1 MQNAGFNAVPPAR
14 PAAQG
19 AARGWDR
26 ITSVSMVEL
35 LGLLIRQL
43 PIMIIIFIALFA
55 LGMIGVMTLKKS
67 YTANGRILV
76 QYGEEYIYNPVI
88 GTAGQGTAYTA
99 DQMIQ
104 AEVGFFT
111 SVAVREKVLQK
122 IGLRS
127 IFPDLAAEYVGSDLQ
142 KARIRGKALEEMGK
156 NMGAYTAP
164 NQPLISVSY
173 RSKNPEMAA
182 EVLKALINE
191 YLVYR
196 QQVLLDSEDSSY
208 GKERQTTENK
218 LLKVNAQL
226 ETFLKRN
233 GIGDFETERA
243 AANTRLSNLNDQLLA
258 AKARQKEI
266 DAGIRARSERLA
278 IVPEEVVQYTDD
290 ASSGQLAAAR
300 VKREQL
306 LAKYKPNSKPVQA
319 IDAEIQRLSTFIESG
334 KNKNLGTVRTGVNPV
349 HQNLQAEKLNL
360 EAEAQSITEKIAV
373 LGGQIAAVKARQQKF
388 QQLFPEYQSIASK
401 VDVLQSTVKDFST
414 REEQYQ
420 ARRNLA
426 EEASNNIRVIEWP
439 VVPFQ
444 GKSLKKPAAIL
455 VFLFAGFTA
464 LMVGLG
470 IVFSNVMKSAGTVM
484 VNNRTAWPENARSV
498 PEPPD
503 NGGFGNRAPR
513 TPAPQPQAPPV
524 AQRGWS
530 PHVAAPA
537 NGSMHAPQGYAGA
550 GYGQP
555 VQQPSYPGWQQAQSP
570 ANQTYARPPQPAVP
584 RQPRQHGPGGLP
596 VIANIGP
603 KRPA

>member
-1 MQNAGFNAVPPAR
+1 MQNAGYNTAPPAS
-14 PAAQG
+14 AATHG
-19 AARGWDR
+19 AASGWDR
-26 ITSVSMVEL
+26 VTSLSMVEL
-35 LGLLIRQL
+35 VGMLWKQL
-43 PIMIIIFIALFA
+43 PIMSIIFIALFA
-55 LGMIGVMTLKKS
+55 LGMMGVLTLKKS

-111 SVAVREKVLQK
+111 SVVVRERVLKQ
-122 IGLRS
+122 IGLRT
-127 IFPDLAAEYVGSDLQ
+127 IFPDLAVKYVGSDVD
-142 KARIRGKALEEMGK
+142 KAHTRGKALEEMGK
-156 NMGAYTAP
+156 AMGAYTAP

-173 RSKNPEMAA
+173 HNKNPEVAT

-191 YLVYR
+191 YLDYR
-196 QQVLLDSEDSSY
+196 RQVLLDSENSSY
-208 GKERQTTENK
+208 GKERLTTEKK
-218 LLKVNAQL
+218 LQQVNTQL
-226 ETFLKRN
+226 EAFLNRN
-233 GIGDFETERA
+233 GIGDFATERA
-243 AANTRLSNLNDQLLA
+243 AANARLSTLSDQLLA

-306 LAKYKPNSKPVQA
+306 LAKYKPNSKPVKA
-319 IDAEIQRLSTFIESG
+319 IDAEIRRLDSFIKAG

-349 HQNLQAEKLNL
+349 HQQLQSEKLNL
-360 EAEAQSITEKIAV
+360 ESEAQSIAEKITV
-373 LGGQIAAVKARQQKF
+373 LRGQIAAVKARQQKF
-388 QQLFPEYQSIASK
+388 QKLFPQYQSIASR

-420 ARRNLA
+420 ARHNLA
-426 EEASNNIRVIEWP
+426 AEASNNIRVIEWP

-464 LMVGLG
+464 LMAGLG
-470 IVFSNVMKSAGTVM
+470 IVFSNLVKSTSNVM
-484 VNNRTAWPENARSV
+484 VAGRNAWQSSARDNFL
-498 PEPPD
+498 PPD
-503 NGGFGNRAPR
+503 DGGFGRR
-513 TPAPQPQAPPV
+513 GPQAPGHPQQV
-524 AQRGWS
+524 PPEANHGWPAQ
-530 PHVAAPA
+530 
-537 NGSMHAPQGYAGA
+537 
-550 GYGQP
+550 QP
-555 VQQPSYPGWQQAQSP
+555 VQQGHVPPATGMPYPSTQANPPQPPWAQAPRP
-570 ANQTYARPPQPAVP
+570 ANQQQYVPPQPQQQ
-584 RQPRQHGPGGLP
+584 RGQQGPAGLP

-603 KRPA
+603 KHPS